1 MNEPSPPIRNY
12 AQHLI
17 AYEAQQN
24 QSSRADHPAA
34 FSVCEKLREP
44 LASLSGLNG
53 FRSLLFRAL
62 SLAGDE
68 VRWLRA
74 VHIKPDGSLE
84 CPAEM
89 SELDQ
94 RQISDGE
101 NALVAQLLGLLVTF
115 IGEPLT
121 LSLAREV
128 WPAVPFNETT
138 SNKKDSTIDVRI
150 I

>member
-1 MNEPSPPIRNY
+1 MRNY
-12 AQHLI
+12 AQRLI

-24 QSSRADHPAA
+24 QSSEKDHPEA
-34 FSVCEKLREP
+34 FGVCEKLRGP

-53 FRSLLFRAL
+53 FRSLLSRAL
-62 SLAGDE
+62 ALAGDE

-74 VHIKPDGSLE
+74 VHIKADGSLE

-94 RQISDGE
+94 KEISDGE
-101 NALVAQLLGLLVTF
+101 NALVTQLLGLLVTF

-121 LSLAREV
+121 LSLVREV
-128 WPAVPFNETT
+128 WPDVPFNDAASENKESTETT
-138 SNKKDSTIDVRI
+138 
-150 I
+150 

>member
-17 AYEAQQN
+17 AYEAQQD

-53 FRSLLFRAL
+53 FRSLLSRAL
-62 SLAGDE
+62 ALAGDE

-74 VHIKPDGSLE
+74 VHVKPDGSLE

-89 SELDQ
+89 SDLDQ
-94 RQISDGE
+94 KEISGGE
-101 NALVAQLLGLLVTF
+101 NALVAQLLGLLETF

-121 LSLAREV
+121 LSLVREV
-128 WPAVPFNETT
+128 WPSVPFNDAA
-138 SNKKDSTIDVRI
+138 SKKLY
-150 I
+150 

>member
-1 MNEPSPPIRNY
+1 MRNY
-12 AQHLI
+12 AQRLI

-24 QSSRADHPAA
+24 HSSGKDHSAA
-34 FSVCEKLREP
+34 FGVCEKLREP
-44 LASLSGLNG
+44 LASLSGRNG
-53 FRSLLFRAL
+53 FRSLLSRAL
-62 SLAGDE
+62 ALAGDE

-74 VHIKPDGSLE
+74 VHIKADGSLE

-94 RQISDGE
+94 KEISDGE

-121 LSLAREV
+121 LSLVREV
-128 WPAVPFNETT
+128 WPGA
-138 SNKKDSTIDVRI
+138 I
-150 I
+150 